1 MPMASLIVYS
11 EETFY
16 FDDRIR
22 VVAKDVFMH
31 PEITELNFYN
41 DAGFWFGMNLEESL
55 YSPVSFTPILEMEL
69 KVHGHTPEFLYSRKN
84 LEYSYSEKQ
93 ILDTINFYITETDQ
107 KGVLAVM
114 EQIDQSKF
122 MKNYQI
128 SMDFHDFMGIRQF
141 TDSVFYGRLS

>member
-16 FDDRIR
+16 FDDQIR

-31 PEITELNFYN
+31 PEISELNFYN
-41 DAGFWFGMNLEESL
+41 DAGFWFGMNIEESV
-55 YSPVSFTPILEMEL
+55 YSTVAFIPILEMEL
-69 KVHGHTPEFLYSRKN
+69 KVHGHTPQFLYSRKH

-93 ILDTINFYITETDQ
+93 ILDTIDFYITETDQ
-107 KGVLAVM
+107 KGILAVM
-114 EQIDQSKF
+114 EQINQSKF

-128 SMDFHDFMGIRQF
+128 PMDFHDFMGIRQF
-141 TDSVFYGRLS
+141 TDSVFYSRLS